1 MKLLHIITSLRT
13 GGAEKLLLD
22 SIPFYVELGLEVDV
36 LLLNGCDSIFLDSLK
51 KKNNCHIYSLSNNS
65 VYNPFLI
72 FKIIPFF
79 KKYDIIHTHLFPTLY
94 LVALAKC
101 LSRNSCKFIYTE
113 HSTHNRRREKVL
125 LRPLEKFI
133 YNRFDKIIAISKH
146 TKRNLLEWI
155 GHKNEPR
162 VEMIENGI
170 NLSKYAQAIPYNR
183 KSLKISLD
191 TKIILMTAR
200 LSIQKDH
207 YTLIRAFA
215 KLSDMSS
222 CLILIGD
229 GPLKNSLVSF
239 TKELGVEDRVFF
251 LGIREDVPEL
261 IKMADICVLSSNWE
275 GFGLV
280 AVEYMAAGKPT
291 LASDVECLRDI
302 VKDAGILFEKGNDD
316 DLKNKMAKLFSDNS
330 YYKHISKRCYDRSL
344 DFGLDKM
351 VNSYIKIYKEI
362 LNHE

>member
-22 SIPFYVELGLEVDV
+22 SIPFYIELGLEVDV

-51 KKNNCHIYSLSNNS
+51 KENNCHIYSLGKNS

-94 LVALAKC
+94 LVALAKS
-101 LSRNSCKFIYTE
+101 LSRSSCKFVYTE
-113 HSTHNRRREKVL
+113 HSTHNRRREKLL
-125 LRPLEKFI
+125 LRPLEKFM
-133 YNRFDKIIAISKH
+133 YNRFDKIIAISKY
-146 TKRNLLEWI
+146 TKMNLLEWI

-162 VEMIENGI
+162 VEVIENGV
-170 NLSKYAQAIPYNR
+170 NLSKYTQAIPYNR
-183 KSLKISLD
+183 ETLKISLD

-215 KLSDMSS
+215 KLSNMSS

-229 GPLKNSLVSF
+229 GSLRSRLVSF
-239 TKELGVEDRVFF
+239 TKELRVDDRVLF
-251 LGIREDVPEL
+251 LGIRKDIPEL
-261 IKMADICVLSSNWE
+261 VKMADICVLSSNWE

-280 AVEYMAAGKPT
+280 AAEYMAAGKPT
-291 LASDVECLRDI
+291 LVSDVEGLRDI
-302 VKDAGILFEKGNDD
+302 VNDAGILFEKGNDD
-316 DLKNKMAKLFSDNS
+316 DLKNKMEKLFLDNS

-344 DFGLDKM
+344 DYSLEKM

-362 LNHE
+362 LNNE